1 MNLMSSGSDSVSMYI
16 LLDEK
21 LDVSSDKVIDEIEK
35 RTKNLDCKVTASS
48 QAMVHQSFSE
58 VVSLSGLRVMI

>member
-21 LDVSSDKVIDEIEK
+21 SDVSSDKVIDEIENAQ
-35 RTKNLDCKVTASS
+35 RIWTA
-48 QAMVHQSFSE
+48 
-58 VVSLSGLRVMI
+58 R

>member
-1 MNLMSSGSDSVSMYI
+1 MSMYI

-21 LDVSSDKVIDEIEK
+21 SDVSSDKVIDEIEK

-48 QAMVHQSFSE
+48 P
-58 VVSLSGLRVMI
+58 VSYTHLDVYKRQG